1 MSVKEDY
8 EMFSDIWK
16 FYRKYREVK
25 DDGDYWKQLINEAD
39 KIYKKYQTKLCKR
52 LLLEILDE
60 FERRFKNENVL

>member
-8 EMFSDIWK
+8 QMFSDIWK
-16 FYRKYREVK
+16 VYRKYREIK
-25 DDGDYWKQLINEAD
+25 DDRNYWQQLINEAD

>member
-39 KIYKKYQTKLCKR
+39 MIYHKYNTQLCKS
-52 LLLEILDE
+52 LLLDVLDE
-60 FERRFKNENVL
+60 FERVYQSKKSP

>member
-1 MSVKEDY
+1 MTIKEEY

-16 FYRKYREVK
+16 FYRKYREIRADNEYWQDLIK
-25 DDGDYWKQLINEAD
+25 DAD

-60 FERRFKNENVL
+60 CERRFKNGNVL

>member
-25 DDGDYWKQLINEAD
+25 DARNYWQQLINEAD
-39 KIYKKYQTKLCKR
+39 MIYHKYNTQLCKS
-52 LLLEILDE
+52 LLLD
-60 FERRFKNENVL
+60 VLV

>member
-25 DDGDYWKQLINEAD
+25 DDRNYWQQLINEAD
-39 KIYKKYQTKLCKR
+39 MIYHKYNTQLCKS
-52 LLLEILDE
+52 LT
-60 FERRFKNENVL
+60 